1 MNCWI
6 FSVIVRV
13 RCISEEFLIVEIV
26 SLLWEQGKCCQFYPP
41 TKKQQPAPLPLPCS
55 ALHWNFSLFFSGLIA
70 LILGAKWIVE
80 LPVPIHVWVDFF
92 IFFFPPLIYKNE
104 LFQWDA
110 CVHLGFVSLCLWVGP
125 SGCGIFHGNCFSC
138 WLKHFL
144 WSTVTIWNSQLKCP
158 HFSFWIWSVFADSL
172 ATVDYNNEIFNIL
185 ASSLHWDLFSA
196 SFSWAGQ
203 GEIFAVQFI
212 FWNFSSGTISL
223 SQTKVVADS
232 LCLWCVLP
240 IPCLY

>member
-80 LPVPIHVWVDFF
+80 LPVPIHVWVDFLN
-92 IFFFPPLIYKNE
+92 FFFSSHLQKWTFPVRCLCSPGVCVPVPVSGTLWLWDFPWQLLLLLAEAFPLIHCDQLK
-104 LFQWDA
+104 LTAQMSSFFL
-110 CVHLGFVSLCLWVGP
+110 LGLVSLCWQLGN
-125 SGCGIFHGNCFSC
+125 SG
-138 WLKHFL
+138 L
-144 WSTVTIWNSQLKCP
+144 QQ
-158 HFSFWIWSVFADSL
+158 
-172 ATVDYNNEIFNIL
+172 
-185 ASSLHWDLFSA
+185 WDF
-196 SFSWAGQ
+196 
-203 GEIFAVQFI
+203 
-212 FWNFSSGTISL
+212 
-223 SQTKVVADS
+223 
-232 LCLWCVLP
+232 
-240 IPCLY
+240 